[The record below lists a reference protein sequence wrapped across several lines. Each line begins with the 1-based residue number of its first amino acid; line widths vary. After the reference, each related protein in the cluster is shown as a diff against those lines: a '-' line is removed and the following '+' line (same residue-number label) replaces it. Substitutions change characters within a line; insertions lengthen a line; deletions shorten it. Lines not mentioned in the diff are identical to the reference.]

1 MYHNVP
7 EIGELIYEKEVVV
20 EMNVKDN
27 SFYSYVD
34 YHVSTDE
41 KKVRMVGGNGND
53 DVLAVYEKLN
63 SFFKQ
68 IGHEADF
75 DRLYEESKRLVDVVK
90 KCCGR

>member
-1 MYHNVP
+1 MICSPYGRQWKYPKIYHIGAYYITVNTAYHNVP

-41 KKVRMVGGNGND
+41 EGTNG
-53 DVLAVYEKLN
+53 
-63 SFFKQ
+63 
-68 IGHEADF
+68 
-75 DRLYEESKRLVDVVK
+75 RW
-90 KCCGR
+90 

>member
-1 MYHNVP
+1 MNTAYHNVP

-41 KKVRMVGGNGND
+41 KKVRMVGVTY
-53 DVLAVYEKLN
+53 DVHFNL
-63 SFFKQ
+63 Q
-68 IGHEADF
+68 INNN
-75 DRLYEESKRLVDVVK
+75 
-90 KCCGR
+90 